1 MCVFLLYHHWE
12 RVVYDASTY
21 ASKVYTENPLPPS
34 KEVLYTFLNGHII
47 MCTGF
52 IVREE
57 TMSPKQAVTK
67 AYGYCRVSTQEQGRS
82 GLGLEA
88 QRSIIET
95 FAKAH
100 GITLLGFSEEIQTG
114 KGQDA
119 LTRRPKLAALL
130 KQCRKEKV
138 ALIVA
143 RTSRL
148 ARNVAFGSSIL
159 EAPVRFIACDAGLDA
174 DRFNLH
180 IRMAIDEQER
190 QRISEQTK
198 AALQAAKR
206 RGQRLGNPSP
216 RSLEAA
222 REKGRATIQ
231 EAART
236 FAASMLPMIRGYQ
249 EQGLGLRRIADE
261 LNTRAVPTSR
271 GAGGWTATQL
281 SRIQRATGAIS
292 ISRPLHN
299 NLR

>member
-1 MCVFLLYHHWE
+1 
-12 RVVYDASTY
+12 
-21 ASKVYTENPLPPS
+21 
-34 KEVLYTFLNGHII
+34 
-47 MCTGF
+47 
-52 IVREE
+52 
-57 TMSPKQAVTK
+57 MSPKQAVTR

-82 GLGLEA
+82 GLGLES

-95 FAKAH
+95 FAQAH
-100 GITLLGFSEEIQTG
+100 GIALLGFSEEVQTG

-119 LTRRPKLAALL
+119 LARRPKLAALL
-130 KQCRKEKV
+130 KQCKREKA

-206 RGQRLGNPSP
+206 RGQRLGNPSTH
-216 RSLEAA
+216 SLQAA
-222 REKGRATIQ
+222 REKGLVTIQ
-231 EAART
+231 EAARA

-249 EQGLGLRRIADE
+249 EQGLGLRRIAEE
-261 LNTRAVPTSR
+261 LNRRAVPTYR
-271 GAGGWTATQL
+271 GSGAWTATQL
-281 SRIQRATGAIS
+281 SRIQQTMRAS
-292 ISRPLHN
+292 
-299 NLR
+299 